1 MAVKID
7 ADKCIGCGLCVSMC
21 PDAFELKDDG
31 KAHVKDAKGCDSDSC
46 DCDCKSVAESCPVSA
61 ITVK

>member
-1 MAVKID
+1 MVVKVD
-7 ADKCIGCGLCVSMC
+7 PNKCIGCGLCVSMC

-31 KAHVKDAKGCDSDSC
+31 KAHVKDAKACDSGG
-46 DCDCKSVAESCPVSA
+46 CDCKSIAESCPVQA